1 MHRVLNAVD
10 ALIEADGEQTIA
22 AFRAA
27 IDAPKLAQAAG
38 DCRAYERQERRGE
51 LDAKLARYETLR
63 QYLPSVFGLPRVG
76 SRYM

>member
-1 MHRVLNAVD
+1 VHRVLNAVD

-38 DCRAYERQERRGE
+38 DCRAYEAQ
-51 LDAKLARYETLR
+51 
-63 QYLPSVFGLPRVG
+63 
-76 SRYM
+76 